1 MDLGDQNMRII
12 AIDAGG
18 TKARFAL
25 YDENGFELKRLE
37 HPSLHPLQIGYAQ
50 MASALRVGVDAVRDD
65 ETIDFISFG
74 LAGYGQNHEIRES
87 IETAI
92 HNKFPYERYCIQS
105 DVDCALMGALKGQ
118 DGLMLIAGTGSIALA
133 SYQGVRHRVGGW
145 GYWIGDEGSAYWIGK
160 QVLGLFSKM
169 ADGRMKKT
177 LLYDCVMDSLV
188 LNEPSDMIKILSD
201 HPRPKEAI
209 ASLARVCYLAATKQD
224 KHALRC
230 FKLAAKEL
238 ALHIQTSLKSN
249 PEIKRIRLAGGVF
262 EAKEYVLGP
271 LFEYLDSGLD
281 IALSEDTPLFGA
293 YLIGKQKEGAQ
304 V

>member
-1 MDLGDQNMRII
+1 MRII

-25 YDENGFELKRLE
+25 YDENGVELKRLE

-50 MASALRVGVDAVRDD
+50 MAAALRVGVDAIRDN
-65 ETIDFISFG
+65 EMVDFISFG
-74 LAGYGQNHEIRES
+74 LAGYGQNQEIRTS

-92 HNKFPYERYCIQS
+92 HKKFPFERYCIQS
-105 DVDCALMGALKGQ
+105 DVDCALMAALKGQ

-133 SYQGVRHRVGGW
+133 SYQGQRHRVGGW
-145 GYWIGDEGSAYWIGK
+145 GYWIGDEGSAFWIGK

-169 ADGRMKKT
+169 ADGRLKKT
-177 LLYDCVMDSLV
+177 ALYDCVMDSLV
-188 LNEPSDMIKILSD
+188 LDEPSDMIKILSD

-209 ASLARVCYLAATKQD
+209 ASLARVCYLAASKKD
-224 KHALRC
+224 KHAIQC
-230 FKLAAKEL
+230 FKMAAKEL
-238 ALHIQTSLKSN
+238 ALHIQTSLTMH
-249 PEIKRIRLAGGVF
+249 PDLQRVRLAGGVF
-262 EAKEYVLGP
+262 EAKEFVLDP
-271 LFEYLDSGLD
+271 LVQYLDPSLD